1 MYFALFCRI
10 LTLIPACC
18 CLKLATKTT
27 ITEVNGKAV
36 ACVSGVLSVKRK
48 AFVLEPPP
56 NDPETPDQDARVII
70 SPETKA
76 KLPGK
81 RKVASVS
88 APITTHPLEYR
99 ERSSMLLGQVDEDKL
114 MKQIKA
120 VRISKLSGEIDLQ
133 AH

>member
-1 MYFALFCRI
+1 MS
-10 LTLIPACC
+10 ACC
-18 CLKLATKTT
+18 YLQLATKTT

-48 AFVLEPPP
+48 AFVLEPSP
-56 NDPETPDQDARVII
+56 NDPETSDQDARLVI
-70 SPETKA
+70 SPEFKA
-76 KLPGK
+76 KIPGK
-81 RKVASVS
+81 RKVAAAS

-120 VRISKLSGEIDLQ
+120 VRLSMPSGRD
-133 AH
+133 